1 MQTPPQRLPIL
12 HKTTRK
18 VKTTAQE
25 QDMSLY
31 TAWPEAQHPLGEKE
45 IMKTSI
51 LIGIILC
58 TLSTYVAAA
67 ETPATPVPAPTSTP
81 TPDAGKAK
89 TDGTNTPSAPK
100 PSIADY
106 CREHTC

>member
-1 MQTPPQRLPIL
+1 
-12 HKTTRK
+12 
-18 VKTTAQE
+18 
-25 QDMSLY
+25 
-31 TAWPEAQHPLGEKE
+31 
-45 IMKTSI
+45 MKTSI

-89 TDGTNTPSAPK
+89 TDGTNTPSTPK